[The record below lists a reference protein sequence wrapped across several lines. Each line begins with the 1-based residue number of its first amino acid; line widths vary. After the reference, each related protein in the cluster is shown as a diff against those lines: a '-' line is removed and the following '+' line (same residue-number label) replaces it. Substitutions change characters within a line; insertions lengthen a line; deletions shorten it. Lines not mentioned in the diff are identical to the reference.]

1 MVNDKLGLIFD
12 VDGVVAD
19 TEAVNAL
26 VTAQVL
32 DELFDIKGVVRED
45 FTAGVGRGAQEYV
58 KAAARARGIELDEE
72 QVQRAVDL
80 RQENFMAHLR
90 STPTPAFPGVL
101 ELMSAAL
108 AAEDF
113 NVAIATS
120 STREK
125 SQLTLESA
133 KIPYRQMVYING
145 SMVKNKKPDPELFL
159 LAVEQLKI
167 AAGNCAVIEDA
178 PNGVAAAK
186 AAGCKCIAVTNSFE
200 AQMLTQADSVVKSLT
215 EVDLAAVRKL
225 ILSGK

>member
-1 MVNDKLGLIFD
+1 
-12 VDGVVAD
+12 
-19 TEAVNAL
+19 
-26 VTAQVL
+26 
-32 DELFDIKGVVRED
+32 
-45 FTAGVGRGAQEYV
+45 
-58 KAAARARGIELDEE
+58 
-72 QVQRAVDL
+72 
-80 RQENFMAHLR
+80 MAHLR

-186 AAGCKCIAVTNSFE
+186 AAGCKCIAVTNS
-200 AQMLTQADSVVKSLT
+200 TTADKLSRADMIVETLT
-215 EVDLAAVRKL
+215 EVSIDTIVKL
-225 ILSGK
+225 IQSTEK